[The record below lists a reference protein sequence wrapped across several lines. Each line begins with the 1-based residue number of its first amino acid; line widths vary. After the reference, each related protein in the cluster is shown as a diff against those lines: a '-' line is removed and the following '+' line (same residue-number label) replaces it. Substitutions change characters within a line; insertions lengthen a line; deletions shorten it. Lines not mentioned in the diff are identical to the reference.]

1 MPFSQ
6 IIPPSP
12 FPTESKRLLY
22 SSVSLLLS
30 RIQGYR
36 YHLSKFRMFT
46 VTLNCIPSLQHWI
59 HRLGPLPLPPTVPSF
74 SSVQFS
80 HLAVSDSLQPH
91 EMQHTRPPCPSPTPG
106 VHPDS
111 HFVPYVYIKICHW
124 SCHNAVVKRPA
135 NPEQW
140 KRSVVFLASYVHFR
154 MIITPFPSLTS
165 KCPRDLVC
173 MFAAF
178 CMVSGVSSHCVI
190 VHIWPNES

>member
-1 MPFSQ
+1 MMPWTIACLAPLSMEFPRQEYWSRLPFLSPEDRPDPGIELASPAWQ
-6 IIPPSP
+6 ADYLQLNHLGSPS
-12 FPTESKRLLY
+12 RA
-22 SSVSLLLS
+22 
-30 RIQGYR
+30 
-36 YHLSKFRMFT
+36 
-46 VTLNCIPSLQHWI
+46 
-59 HRLGPLPLPPTVPSF
+59 
-74 SSVQFS
+74 SVQFS
-80 HLAVSDSLQPH
+80 RSVMSDSLRRH
-91 EMQHTRPPCPSPTPG
+91 ESQHARPPCPSPTPG